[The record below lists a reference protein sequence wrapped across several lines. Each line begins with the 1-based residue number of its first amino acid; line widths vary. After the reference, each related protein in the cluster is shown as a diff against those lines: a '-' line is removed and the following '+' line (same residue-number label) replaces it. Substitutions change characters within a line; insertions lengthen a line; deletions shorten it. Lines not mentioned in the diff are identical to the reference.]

1 MRQKAKNITLLS
13 IQVGYVKSEKEALTC
28 LVLVCL
34 FLNSHILCL
43 DGGVGEEGGWASN
56 NNQYGEALP
65 KRIPLSIQDRT
76 IARYF
81 QLLTWTS

>member
-1 MRQKAKNITLLS
+1 MAAWERR
-13 IQVGYVKSEKEALTC
+13 GGGGGGGGEGGGE
-28 LVLVCL
+28 
-34 FLNSHILCL
+34 
-43 DGGVGEEGGWASN
+43 GVGWAASN